1 MDLWVLFIGVF
12 ATITFMCLL
21 ICKISRLE
29 TRLASIDA
37 KTYTDHTEMSRMSRE
52 LHTVV
57 YHNIPDCNVKHEKL
71 HTKVLKIQSKMQMSE
86 VDTRAAQIKI
96 RNDVQSLQ
104 RFFVDLE
111 RRINNLYLVV
121 MNTPVDAAQSAVL
134 HED

>member
-1 MDLWVLFIGVF
+1 
-12 ATITFMCLL
+12 
-21 ICKISRLE
+21 
-29 TRLASIDA
+29 
-37 KTYTDHTEMSRMSRE
+37 
-52 LHTVV
+52 
-57 YHNIPDCNVKHEKL
+57 
-71 HTKVLKIQSKMQMSE
+71 MQMSE